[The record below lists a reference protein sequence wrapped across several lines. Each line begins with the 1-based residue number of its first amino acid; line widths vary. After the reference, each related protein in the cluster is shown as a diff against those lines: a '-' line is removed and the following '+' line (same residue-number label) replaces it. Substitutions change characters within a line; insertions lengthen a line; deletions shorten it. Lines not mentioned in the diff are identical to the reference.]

1 MLSKSVK
8 SVISRNCLSVFLFP
22 IKLPPF
28 NIHYCSMITD
38 QQSSSNLHFRL
49 PPQTPK
55 YLSYLPILCHLLV
68 TLVILV
74 LDKSW
79 NHLHL
84 RLMLLPA
91 DANILGLPS
100 IQSTGTEEELVR
112 GTILIDKTMWHE
124 KNLSLFGP
132 CLTLNEQTDAF
143 AQFWFWTDL
152 ALIFPAVR
160 WSGIP
165 VELFYQNQ
173 KFWRL

>member
-1 MLSKSVK
+1 
-8 SVISRNCLSVFLFP
+8 
-22 IKLPPF
+22 
-28 NIHYCSMITD
+28 MITD
-38 QQSSSNLHFRL
+38 HQSSFVQAPHFRL
-49 PPQTPK
+49 MLLLADAK
-55 YLSYLPILCHLLV
+55 ILVILVHTCHACHLLV
-68 TLVILV
+68 TLVILA

-91 DANILGLPS
+91 DAKILGLPS

-112 GTILIDKTMWHE
+112 GTILIDKTIWRE
-124 KNLSLFGP
+124 KNLSHFGP
-132 CLTLNEQTDAF
+132 CLTLNEQTDTF